1 MEYDY
6 LANFYDAFI
15 DEEVYKDYLELL
27 DRYTSYGTL
36 LDIGCGTGTLSLEIA
51 RRGYA
56 VTATDLSEEMLSIVE
71 YRAKES
77 NVDLDIFV
85 YDMLD
90 PIADQFDTVIASMDV
105 INHLA
110 DLEDVQF
117 GLTNIFT
124 ALNPSGMFLFDIL
137 SADYIDALDGYVED
151 DEEYHFHWECHK
163 GEQEHS
169 IIHTVTLKLEDG
181 EHVVRIYEET
191 HDLEMYLDIA
201 KRVGFTVV
209 ETMTL
214 PERTI
219 LVLQKK
225 ES

>member
-77 NVDLDIFV
+77 NVNLDIFV

-90 PIADQFDTVIASMDV
+90 PIAEKFDTVIASMDV

-117 GLTNIFT
+117 GFTNIFS

-181 EHVVRIYEET
+181 EHDVQIYEET
-191 HDLEMYLDIA
+191 HNLEMYLDIA

>member
-27 DRYTSYGTL
+27 DKYTSLGTL
-36 LDIGCGTGTLSLEIA
+36 LDIGCGTGTLSIELAKI
-51 RRGYA
+51 GYE
-56 VTATDLSEEMLSIVE
+56 VTATDLSEEMLQIVD
-71 YRAKES
+71 YRANE
-77 NVDLDIFV
+77 NDLDLDIFV

-90 PIADQFDTVIASMDV
+90 PIEEKFDTVIASMDV

-117 GLTNIFT
+117 GLTNIFE
-124 ALNPSGMFLFDIL
+124 ALNPSGVFIFDIL

-163 GEQEHS
+163 GKNDHS
-169 IIHTVTLKLEDG
+169 IIHTVTLKLEDA
-181 EHVVRIYEET
+181 EHDIKIYEET
-191 HDLEMYLDIA
+191 HDISRYLVIA
-201 KRVGFTVV
+201 SLVGFTVL

-219 LVLQKK
+219 VVLQKK
-225 ES
+225 EI

>member
-6 LANFYDAFI
+6 LASFYDAFI
-15 DEEVYKDYLELL
+15 DEEVYKDYLQLL

-36 LDIGCGTGTLSLEIA
+36 LDIGCGTGTLSLELA
-51 RRGYA
+51 RAGYA

-77 NVDLDIFV
+77 NLDLNIFV

-90 PIADQFDTVIASMDV
+90 PIAEKFDTVIASMDV

-117 GLTNIFT
+117 GFTNIFT

-137 SADYIDALDGYVED
+137 SADYIDALDGYVEE

-163 GEQEHS
+163 GEQPHS
-169 IIHTVTLKLEDG
+169 IVHTVTLKLEDG
-181 EHVVRIYEET
+181 DHDVHIYEET

-209 ETMTL
+209 ESMTL

-225 ES
+225 ER